1 MKADVAARFI
11 MDRVK
16 GVTVTPHNAR
26 IQEFDQ
32 AFYSQFNIVICG
44 LDNLGAR
51 RWINA
56 TLCSLVEVDD
66 DDNPDPSTIVPYIDG
81 GTEGFMGQVR
91 VIVPRVTACLEC
103 SINTFAPQVT
113 FQLCTLAHTPR
124 KPEHCI
130 AYAMLSEWPKAFP
143 GRKYDTDSAE
153 DMRWIYER
161 AKTRAAEFGIEGVT
175 YMNTMGV
182 VKNIIPA
189 IASTNALISAAC
201 VNEAFKLMS
210 YASQGLNNYFQYSG
224 GEGTYSYTFEYQRSD
239 NCCACNIP
247 RRVWDLPAT
256 TTVQDVIDQLKEA
269 IDLQLSDPTLS
280 TPADNVWLPKPEALR
295 AATLPNL
302 EKPISS
308 FIASGESF
316 AVTDPVFPKDI
327 SLDLRINFTDTS
339 PKDVD
344 MEGGATEG
352 SAAGAGP
359 GAGAGASE

>member
-56 TLCSLVEVDD
+56 TLCSLVEVRCHAGWLVACHFSCLSGCGMGCRWTTMITPTHPRSFPTLTVALRVRAGCAVYDT
-66 DDNPDPSTIVPYIDG
+66 PSMRVTVQSVCRCA
-81 GTEGFMGQVR
+81 GFMGQVR

-130 AYAMLSEWPKAFP
+130 AYAMLSEWPKGTRCRRSPRLLFVALTWRACAAFP

-175 YMNTMGV
+175 YMNTMV
-182 VKNIIPA
+182 SVLPVRRLDPHPTLLLMA
-189 IASTNALISAAC
+189 VHRASSRTS
-201 VNEAFKLMS
+201 FRPS
-210 YASQGLNNYFQYSG
+210 H
-224 GEGTYSYTFEYQRSD
+224 QRTLSS
-239 NCCACNIP
+239 P
-247 RRVWDLPAT
+247 LPA
-256 TTVQDVIDQLKEA
+256 
-269 IDLQLSDPTLS
+269 SMRPS
-280 TPADNVWLPKPEALR
+280 N
-295 AATLPNL
+295 
-302 EKPISS
+302 
-308 FIASGESF
+308 
-316 AVTDPVFPKDI
+316 
-327 SLDLRINFTDTS
+327 
-339 PKDVD
+339 
-344 MEGGATEG
+344 
-352 SAAGAGP
+352 
-359 GAGAGASE
+359 